1 MTLPH
6 RKSDPLPPAHRH
18 YRMGVS
24 HKIFAPFART
34 ATTASSANRMAMVAY
49 SGHRAILVGEQE
61 RPMIYEGD
69 GSFER
74 KLTNRQ
80 CPRCRS
86 AIVLQRDDVHKR
98 EYDCTVC
105 NLKIIDVKGDTEG

>member
-1 MTLPH
+1 
-6 RKSDPLPPAHRH
+6 
-18 YRMGVS
+18 
-24 HKIFAPFART
+24 
-34 ATTASSANRMAMVAY
+34 MVAS

-61 RPMIYEGD
+61 RPMIDEGD

-86 AIVLQRDDVHKR
+86 AIVLRRDDVHKR
-98 EYDCTVC
+98 EFDCTVC

>member
-34 ATTASSANRMAMVAY
+34 ATTASSASRTAMVAS

-61 RPMIYEGD
+61 RAMIYEGD
-69 GSFER
+69 GSFEQR
-74 KLTNRQ
+74 LKNNQ

-86 AIVLQRDDVHKR
+86 AIVLRRDNVHRR
-98 EYDCTVC
+98 EFDCTVC
-105 NLKIIDVKGDTEG
+105 DLKIIDVKGESE